1 MANFNSIGELIDI
14 CAQGKTI
21 PEVAIEYEIELTGK
35 KKNQIIA
42 EMDERVKVMRESAKK
57 GLTRMKSRSGWVGD
71 EAWMLE
77 HSDSGKRL
85 CGTIITRAMVNAL
98 AISGLNACR
107 GKIVAAPTAG
117 SCGIL
122 PGAVLAVADELK
134 VANRRVV
141 DAMLV
146 AGVIGIVIEKN
157 ATFSAAEG
165 GCQAECGTAS
175 AMAAA
180 SIAYLKKGS
189 IAEIFNAAALA
200 LKNSLGLSCDPVASL
215 VEIPCVKRNAF
226 YAAHAIVAAELA
238 LSGIKSVISLDG
250 VIEAMSKT
258 AEDMTKALKETST
271 GGLAATVEG
280 RTLSNELKEQI
291 SEAKYQG

>member
-1 MANFNSIGELIDI
+1 MANFHSIGELINI
-14 CAQGKTI
+14 CAQGRTI
-21 PEVAIEYEIELTGK
+21 PEVAIEYEIDLTGK
-35 KKNQIIA
+35 RRNQIIG
-42 EMDERVKVMRESAKK
+42 EMQERVKVMRESAKK

-71 EAWMLE
+71 EAWMLD

-85 CGTIITRAMVNAL
+85 CGTLITKAMVNAL

-141 DAMLV
+141 DVMFV
-146 AGVIGIVIEKN
+146 AGVIGITIEKN

-180 SIAYLKKGS
+180 SIAYLKRGS
-189 IAEIFNAAALA
+189 IVEVFNAAALA
-200 LKNSLGLSCDPVASL
+200 LKNSLGLSCDPVGGL

-250 VIEAMSKT
+250 IIEAMSKT
-258 AEDMTKALKETST
+258 AEEMTRALKETSS
-271 GGLAATVEG
+271 GGLAATEEG
-280 RTLSNELKEQI
+280 RALSGELEKQV
-291 SEAKYQG
+291 SKAKY

>member
-1 MANFNSIGELIDI
+1 MANFHSIKELIDI
-14 CAQGKTI
+14 CTQGKTI
-21 PEVAIEYEIELTGK
+21 PDIAIEYEAELTGK
-35 KKNQIIA
+35 KKSRIIH
-42 EMDERVKVMRESAKK
+42 EMEERIEVMRESTKK
-57 GLTRMKSRSGWVGD
+57 GLTKMKSRSGWVGD
-71 EAWMLE
+71 EAWTLE
-77 HSDSGKRL
+77 HSNSGNTL
-85 CGTIITRAMVNAL
+85 CGTIITKAMVNAL
-98 AISGLNACR
+98 AISDLNACR

-134 VANRRVV
+134 IANHMVV
-141 DAMLV
+141 KAMFI
-146 AGVIGIVIEKN
+146 AGVIGVIIEKN

-180 SIAYLKKGS
+180 SIAYLKNGS

-200 LKNSLGLSCDPVASL
+200 LKNSLGLSCDPVGGL

-258 AEDMTKALKETST
+258 ADDMPKALKETSS
-271 GGLAATVEG
+271 GGLAITAEG
-280 RTLSNELKEQI
+280 MALSNELKSRLDET
-291 SEAKYQG
+291 KC